1 MEDSTRKK
9 LKQQINEY
17 TELGYRLVGYARKT
31 VLASKKSV
39 AIEDAQYGLE
49 WIGFV

>member
-1 MEDSTRKK
+1 MEDTQREELKK
-9 LKQQINEY
+9 QINEY

-31 VLASKKSV
+31 VLASKKTV
-39 AIEDAQYGLE
+39 KIEDAQYGLE